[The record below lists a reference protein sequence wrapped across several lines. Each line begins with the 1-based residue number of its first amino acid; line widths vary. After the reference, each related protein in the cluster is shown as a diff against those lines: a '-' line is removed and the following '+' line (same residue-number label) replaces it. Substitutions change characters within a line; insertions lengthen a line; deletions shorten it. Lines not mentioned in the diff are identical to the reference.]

1 MNKFKEL
8 VESFTEVN
16 YPKVTRGEHSYTQS
30 REFIEEEI
38 SRLLEMYR
46 SLTSV
51 DQKARLIRDGI
62 DMYLRRYHDYAIQ
75 GNIGSHYR
83 QVGIDRLECDFEHI
97 IPQSKIRDLLI
108 QNKLS
113 IRQAMN
119 PPTCLIER
127 RHHVTLKQEGW
138 GSKTPSIWH
147 FFDRYTLVFDEK
159 FETFNGQPIEDLHNW
174 TLEEHYKFFNIN

>member
-1 MNKFKEL
+1 MSNLKEL
-8 VESFTEVN
+8 VESFNEVN
-16 YPKVTRGEHSYTQS
+16 YPRVTRDDQAYVQS

-46 SLTSV
+46 SLTAL

-62 DMYLRRYHDYAIQ
+62 DMYLRRYHGYAIE
-75 GNIGSHYR
+75 GYIKAHYR
-83 QVGIDRLECDFEHI
+83 QVGVNPEDCDFEHV

-113 IRQAMN
+113 IKQAMN
-119 PPTCLIER
+119 PPTCLIDKQ
-127 RHHVTLKQEGW
+127 HHITLKQEGW

-147 FFDRYTLVFDEK
+147 FFDRYTQVFNAS

-174 TLEEHYKFFNIN
+174 TLEEHYKFFDI